1 MEGKGE
7 TEREGKGK
15 EREWDS
21 GEEGRVRGSGNLPY
35 EGDGGIDAPDRA
47 AERRVR
53 RPCKSATR
61 TSSQSHALPRR
72 TAIVLT

>member
-35 EGDGGIDAPDRA
+35 EGDGG
-47 AERRVR
+47 
-53 RPCKSATR
+53 
-61 TSSQSHALPRR
+61 
-72 TAIVLT
+72 